1 MSVLIILIIF
11 GLGMAYFATQNTG
24 LIHLTIANFSSRG
37 IPLYVVII
45 GSMLLGIFVSWLISL
60 VNALTA
66 SVRMRKINTQIR
78 NADKTIDELIKKNA
92 ELAKENSLLKG
103 EKKDITTE
111 DEKEQKVEEE
121 PISRPHIFHQAK
133 SLLA

>member
-24 LIHLTIANFSSRG
+24 LIHLTVANYSTYG

-45 GSMLLGIFVSWLISL
+45 GSMLLGIFTSWLISI

-66 SVRMRKINTQIR
+66 SVRMRKINNQIR
-78 NADKTIDELIKKNA
+78 NADRTIDELMKKNA
-92 ELAKENSLLKG
+92 ELAKENSLLRN
-103 EKKDITTE
+103 EIKDIPTE
-111 DEKEQKVEEE
+111 EEKEHLAEEE
-121 PISRPHIFHQAK
+121 PTSRPHIFRQAK
-133 SLLA
+133 HVLA